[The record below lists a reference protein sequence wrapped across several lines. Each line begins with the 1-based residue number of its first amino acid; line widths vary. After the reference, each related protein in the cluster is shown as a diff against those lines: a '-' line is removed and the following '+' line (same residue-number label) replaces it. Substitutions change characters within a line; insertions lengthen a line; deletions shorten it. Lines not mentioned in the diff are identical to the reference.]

1 MLPLKW
7 PSDISAEMPR
17 GHKHVYIQLLACCG
31 GGPMVIELM
40 MKENSDAHR
49 IHARNDERREV
60 SA

>member
-1 MLPLKW
+1 M
-7 PSDISAEMPR
+7 
-17 GHKHVYIQLLACCG
+17 YNQLLAYCVDELA
-31 GGPMVIELM
+31 VIKCV

>member
-1 MLPLKW
+1 VAVW
-7 PSDISAEMPR
+7 IFSGEMPR